1 MSNKLENRYNKY
13 DNIITHVFKKKK
25 YDNEHNITVIF
36 SILGIKISTIEVKD
50 ILYITIYR
58 DSKCLSF
65 LSLQQN
71 KPVNTKIK
79 LILQLEYLDDLNI
92 KNIIAVYNSG
102 NIIHKNSYTAH
113 IYNYKGERRKFTNQ
127 Y

>member
-1 MSNKLENRYNKY
+1 MVTINDGIAYILTYIYCISNKLENRYNKY

-58 DSKCLSF
+58 DSK
-65 LSLQQN
+65 
-71 KPVNTKIK
+71 
-79 LILQLEYLDDLNI
+79 
-92 KNIIAVYNSG
+92 
-102 NIIHKNSYTAH
+102 
-113 IYNYKGERRKFTNQ
+113 
-127 Y
+127 